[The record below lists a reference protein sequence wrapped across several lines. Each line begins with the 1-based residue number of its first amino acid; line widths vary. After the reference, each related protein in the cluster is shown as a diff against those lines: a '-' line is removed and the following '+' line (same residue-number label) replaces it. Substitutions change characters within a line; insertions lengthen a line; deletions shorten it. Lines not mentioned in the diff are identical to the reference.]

1 MTDWEER
8 ADAARARYEDGAN
21 RLPEDADERQRQLT
35 RMGNA
40 AWAAGLSL
48 LMLGRRGEADD
59 WLVRAAETYRRSWPD
74 APPGSWGRPIGA
86 MKSRLIAGDLAGARE
101 DAQWALDAGAAAS
114 ESPVGRYAAALAQLV
129 VGEDGEATALA
140 ETLIGAEAIPPAV
153 TESLLALA
161 SRDAQAYERAS
172 RALVADFESRDEFL
186 EDIPVADT
194 VLALQ
199 ALAAERWIVLELRSE
214 ILPG

>member
-1 MTDWEER
+1 
-8 ADAARARYEDGAN
+8 
-21 RLPEDADERQRQLT
+21 
-35 RMGNA
+35 
-40 AWAAGLSL
+40 
-48 LMLGRRGEADD
+48 
-59 WLVRAAETYRRSWPD
+59 
-74 APPGSWGRPIGA
+74 

-114 ESPVGRYAAALAQLV
+114 ESPIGRYAAALAQLV